1 VLLNFSEFGL
11 IAGAGAVSAGILGQE
26 VLAMVALLV
35 AVSFVIIG
43 IGYRWMSEIYD
54 RFFSFLD
61 IEKSERILPDHL
73 PSCIGNSKFLV
84 VGMGTCGTST
94 YDFLKKSNKRVI
106 GVDADPNV
114 VADHR
119 KQSRRVIYGN
129 AIDKS
134 FWRKCNLDSL
144 DGISICLPV
153 TDEKITIIKKLRKI
167 GFKNRIDT
175 YCYYDD
181 EAQALRKAG
190 VSDLVSPLK
199 LTGESLA
206 QLFEPIKNESA

>member
-1 VLLNFSEFGL
+1 
-11 IAGAGAVSAGILGQE
+11 
-26 VLAMVALLV
+26 
-35 AVSFVIIG
+35 
-43 IGYRWMSEIYD
+43 MSDIYD
-54 RFFSFLD
+54 KFFSFLD
-61 IEKSERILPDHL
+61 RDKSETALPDHL
-73 PSCIGNSKFLV
+73 PPCIGNSKYLV

-94 YDFLKKSNKRVI
+94 YDFLRQSQKRVI

-119 KQSRRVIYGN
+119 KQGRRVIYGN

-134 FWRKCNLDSL
+134 FWSKCNLDSL
-144 DGISICLPV
+144 EGISICLPV
-153 TDEKITIIKKLRKI
+153 TDEKLKIIKKLRKI

-199 LTGESLA
+199 LTGEGLA
-206 QLFEPIKNESA
+206 QLIEPPKNESA